1 MEELFFSKNITTGI
15 AVAHARGVALLTC
28 VKECGKLYEYTPM
41 QIKQALTGY
50 GKADKQ
56 QIQAVVTSMLRLK
69 EIPRPDDAAD
79 ALAIA
84 LCHAT
89 VSRFGGLFKVD
100 NMTRT
105 KGNNTAAGN
114 AFQKLMKE
122 EAKKSAG
129 GQTPKPKKS
138 PSSKTAPKA
147 TAKPVSSGGT
157 GGKPVPTGTG
167 AGKPKTVKKTGAGTG
182 LPSQKPP
189 TNTASEIARQIAL
202 AMQESENGKEH
213 KE

>member
-1 MEELFFSKNITTGI
+1 MKTCGFLGHRKIEETEEL
-15 AVAHARGVALLTC
+15 
-28 VKECGKLYEYTPM
+28 
-41 QIKQALTGY
+41 KQRL
-50 GKADKQ
+50 
-56 QIQAVVTSMLRLK
+56 QAVIIQLIEK
-69 EIPRPDDAAD
+69 EGVQIF
-79 ALAIA
+79 LFGSKSQFNS

-129 GQTPKPKKS
+129 GQSPKPKKS

-147 TAKPVSSGGT
+147 TTKPAASGGT

-167 AGKPKTVKKTGAGTG
+167 AKAMPTGAGKPKTVKRTGAGTG
-182 LPSQKPP
+182 LPSQTPP